1 MKKNIIFTLF
11 IILTS
16 CSTNNNERENI
27 TNKMIAEV
35 SYLASDDLE
44 GRETGTDSEK
54 LAADY
59 ISSKFKEYN
68 LIAKGQDGYLQY
80 FDATIKENPH
90 TQTVKRTIRGIN
102 VVGYRDNNKRET
114 IIIGAHYDHLGYGS
128 FGSLYD
134 GEPAIHNGADD
145 NASGVSILI
154 NLANSLKDIDDY
166 NYLFIAF
173 SGEEHGLFGSSYFA
187 KNPTISLENVR
198 FMVNFDMVGRLNEKN
213 TLSVN
218 GIGTSSKWDDLIDNS
233 NIFDFNLKTTESG
246 VGPSD
251 HTSFYLQ
258 DMPVIH
264 FFTGQHEDYHKPSD
278 DVDKINFE
286 GMFKIHEYV
295 KEIIL
300 QSTKIE
306 NFDFQKTKSDT
317 TTAPRFKVTLGVMP
331 DYLFDGEG
339 MRIDGVSKEKTAE
352 KYGILKGDIVIRIG
366 DIEVKNMMDYMT
378 GLSKFEKGDSTT
390 VGLNRDEE
398 IIEQAIVFQ

>member
-102 VVGYRDNNKRET
+102 VVGYTENNKEET

-278 DVDKINFE
+278 DVEKINFE
-286 GMFKIHEYV
+286 GMYGIFKYAETIIQNST
-295 KEIIL
+295 EI
-300 QSTKIE
+300 E
-306 NFDFQKTKSDT
+306 DFDFVETKSEST
-317 TTAPRFKVTLGVMP
+317 TSPNFKVTLGVMP
-331 DYLFDGEG
+331 DYLYSGEG
-339 MRIDGVSKEKTAE
+339 MRIDGISKGRTAE
-352 KYGILKGDIVIRIG
+352 KYGIKKGDIVIKIG
-366 DIEVKNMMDYMT
+366 EIDVPDMMGYMT
-378 GLSKFEKGDSTT
+378 GLSKHEKGDSTT
-390 VGLNRDEE
+390 VIVNRNNKKMKFP
-398 IIEQAIVFQ
+398 IVFQ